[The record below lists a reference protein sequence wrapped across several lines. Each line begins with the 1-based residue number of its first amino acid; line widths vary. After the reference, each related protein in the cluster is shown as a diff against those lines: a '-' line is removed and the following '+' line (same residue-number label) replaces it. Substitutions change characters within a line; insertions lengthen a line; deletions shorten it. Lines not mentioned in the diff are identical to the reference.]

1 MLAKACVHPRILL
14 LQLTCCLQT
23 LDRCHTCEFIAR
35 FCRATLSHDKIAS
48 VTWHV
53 AQLTNSHATLFP
65 NTAVLY
71 STHLCR
77 ENVVNADWS
86 IFVYTTKLQCAIC
99 TVASCAM
106 KSRDKIAGVTSVL
119 EIPLYNQLLY
129 LTSIIN
135 WTVINHITKYLT
147 PQRMEVMISPMPMS

>member
-1 MLAKACVHPRILL
+1 
-14 LQLTCCLQT
+14 
-23 LDRCHTCEFIAR
+23 
-35 FCRATLSHDKIAS
+35 
-48 VTWHV
+48 
-53 AQLTNSHATLFP
+53 
-65 NTAVLY
+65 VLY

-86 IFVYTTKLQCAIC
+86 IFVYTTKLQCATC
-99 TVASCAM
+99 TVTSCAM